1 MLVKHTFD
9 CLRVDSTRMCARD
22 KVVVTLFAWILAAII
37 LCVFALLAY
46 IMSLVLAL
54 MVLMLALVVLM
65 LAPIIPLML
74 VLLEDRSI
82 LLRLCYTELQY
93 CELE

>member
-1 MLVKHTFD
+1 MMLVKHTFD

-22 KVVVTLFAWILAAII
+22 KVVVALFAWILAAII
-37 LCVFALLAY
+37 LCMVASLAY
-46 IMSLVLAL
+46 IIF
-54 MVLMLALVVLM
+54 LMLALVVLT
-65 LAPIIPLML
+65 LAVIIAPLMV

-93 CELE
+93 CEFGIE